1 MYDPQIQ
8 GRRHTFGVSGLLYK
22 RNVLMYDRET
32 DSLWSQLLGRAATG
46 SLTGTPL
53 RVLPSVQTTWGRWK
67 KQHPRTLVLSFDTGY
82 RMNYSRDPYARAP
95 LDRRPALVITLNG
108 KTKIYPFSQL
118 KKQVKKTGSP
128 VTDQF
133 AGKTITIGFDA
144 KDKTAHARDASGSL
158 VPSYV
163 AFLAN
168 ARAFY
173 PDAPRFKAK

>member
-1 MYDPQIQ
+1 MYDPLIQ

-22 RNVLMYDRET
+22 RNVLMYDRQTE
-32 DSLWSQLLGRAATG
+32 SLWSQLLARAATG
-46 SLTGTPL
+46 ILTGTPL
-53 RVLPSVQTTWGRWK
+53 RLLPSVQTTWGSWK
-67 KQHPRTLVLSFDTGY
+67 KQHPRTLVLSFDTGH
-82 RMNYSRDPYARAP
+82 RRDYSRDPFAEAS

-133 AGKTITIGFDA
+133 AGRTITVEFDA
-144 KDKTAHARDASGSL
+144 KDKTARARDASGSL

-173 PDAPRFKAK
+173 PDAPRFKSK

>member
-8 GRRHTFGVSGLLYK
+8 GRGHTFGVSGLLYK
-22 RNVLMYDRET
+22 RNVLIFDRET

-67 KQHPRTLVLSFDTGY
+67 KQHPQTLVLSFDTGH
-82 RMNYSRDPYARAP
+82 RRDYSRDPYAHAP
-95 LDRRPALVITLNG
+95 LDRRPALVVTLSG
-108 KTKIYPFSQL
+108 ETKIYPFSQL

-133 AGKTITIGFDA
+133 AGKTITIEFDA
-144 KDKTAHARDASGSL
+144 KDKTAHARDASGSV

-163 AFLAN
+163 VFLAN
-168 ARAFY
+168 ARAFN